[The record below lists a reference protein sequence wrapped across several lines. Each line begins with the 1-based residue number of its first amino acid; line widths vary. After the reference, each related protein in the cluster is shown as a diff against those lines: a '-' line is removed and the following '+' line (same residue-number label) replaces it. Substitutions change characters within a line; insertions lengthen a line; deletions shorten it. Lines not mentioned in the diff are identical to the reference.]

1 MNPRQIAIRI
11 SAARHDAHMTQEKL
25 SEVSGVSLQSIKNI
39 ETGKQGIKGE
49 QVVRIAEA
57 LSVSCDYI
65 LTGRTPENVTVG
77 QELGLSELAIVKL
90 FSLKDTSPLFISF
103 LNHLITDWEDR
114 EKTMEQIER
123 AISLINYKRHA
134 GYAFR
139 FGREKL
145 LIPLPDGSNFNIDDA
160 IIGLSTLANDSLYN
174 QMSRFVEKEVCR
186 IAKEENNP

>member
-1 MNPRQIAIRI
+1 MNPRQIAARI

-77 QELGLSELAIVKL
+77 QDLGLSELAITIL
-90 FSLKDTSPLFISF
+90 ASLKDTSPLSLRF
-103 LNHLITDWEDR
+103 LDHLITDWAGHGE
-114 EKTMEQIER
+114 TMARIER
-123 AISLINYKRHA
+123 AIWLADYKRRA
-134 GYAFR
+134 GYAFYL
-139 FGREKL
+139 GRKKL
-145 LIPLPDGSNFNIDDA
+145 TIPLPDGGEFDIDDV
-160 IIGLSTLANDSLYN
+160 ISGLNILASDNLYL
-174 QMSRFVEKEVCR
+174 QITQFIEKEVDR
-186 IAKEENNP
+186 IAEEKNNP